1 MIPNIWSVIDLRFR
15 RVHLPSSPVNN
26 RVRQRPWTVD
36 ACQKSSYSKNG
47 KMSVKRREL
56 IIFRFLFSSFKNS
69 HINIRNNNE
78 SSNQSSQTT
87 NTEIETCYNV
97 TWVVSKDQVYKV
109 PVETLDKVWLIARM
123 KRYLC
128 THNKK
133 WNNI

>member
-1 MIPNIWSVIDLRFR
+1 
-15 RVHLPSSPVNN
+15 
-26 RVRQRPWTVD
+26 
-36 ACQKSSYSKNG
+36 
-47 KMSVKRREL
+47 MSVKRREL

-109 PVETLDKVWLIARM
+109 PVETLDKV
-123 KRYLC
+123 
-128 THNKK
+128 
-133 WNNI
+133 